1 MKITK
6 DIMKKNAWFDHEI
19 ARFDLGLTRENPF
32 LVRHWRITDAPECS
46 YDMHYGLEMGIVLAG
61 RVKRYYA
68 DNLTLDYL
76 PGQVWFSGIWDLHG
90 WRVTLTP
97 FESVILYILPEFGSS
112 THFAEAPQVNLI
124 APFLAEPS
132 ARPIVPA
139 RKREAFLELGR
150 KLIQTSQNRI
160 SLHQA
165 WLRHLFI
172 ETLLHV
178 YDFWQPPH
186 RPNESAAGA
195 FAQIQSA
202 IQLVFESRCYI
213 SEKNAAK
220 ACQMNL
226 SAFNKFFRQIIG
238 MSFFNFALR
247 YRINGVAM
255 DLLGT
260 NSPVKEI
267 AGRWGFRYLSNMGR
281 CFKKYYGCSPQD
293 YRESNTKRRNKQKE

>member
-6 DIMKKNAWFDHEI
+6 DVMKNNTWFDHEI
-19 ARFDLGLTRENPF
+19 TRFELGLTWENPF
-32 LVRHWRITDAPECS
+32 LIRHWRITDAPKCS
-46 YDMHYGLEMGIVLAG
+46 YDMHYGLEMGIILAG
-61 RVKRYYA
+61 RVKRYYTDNWTA
-68 DNLTLDYL
+68 DYA

-90 WRVTLTP
+90 WQVTRTP
-97 FESVILYILPEFGSS
+97 LESVILYILPEFASS
-112 THFAEAPQVNLI
+112 PHFAEAPQVSLI
-124 APFLAEPS
+124 APFLAGPS
-132 ARPIVPA
+132 ARPVVPP

-150 KLIQTSQNRI
+150 KLVRIAQNKD

-165 WLRHLFI
+165 WLRHLFV

-178 YDFWQPPH
+178 YDFWRPPH

-202 IQLVFESRCYI
+202 IQLVFQSRCYI
-213 SEKNAAK
+213 AEKDAAK

-226 SAFNKFFRQIIG
+226 SAFNRFFRQIIG

-260 NSPVKEI
+260 DKSVKEI

-281 CFKKYYGCSPQD
+281 CFKKYYGCSPQE
-293 YRESNTKRRNKQKE
+293 YREGAFEKAERWKS